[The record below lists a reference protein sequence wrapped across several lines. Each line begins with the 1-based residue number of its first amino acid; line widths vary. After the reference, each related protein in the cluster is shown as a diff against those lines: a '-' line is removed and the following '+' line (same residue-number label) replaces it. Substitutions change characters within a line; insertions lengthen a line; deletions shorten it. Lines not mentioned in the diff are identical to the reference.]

1 MDKIPIG
8 HIIGQSYRFSFRG
21 YFTVLGIV
29 WLPGLLLLAAAYFL
43 MVPMMHEFAG
53 IMRNMIQHPGD
64 PAAALAMQSTL
75 SRVYGFDFL
84 VLLFMIWIQ
93 VGVTKEILGLR
104 TGPRFVYLPSG
115 ADEGR
120 VLLSYIVLIILAYLA
135 IAAVAVVAV
144 LIGLACYAIFASGLA
159 SGFDPRTLG
168 AGFVVVPFLLIYFAI
183 LYVFVRLLYFVG
195 PATVAERQMILNRS
209 WQLTRGNFW
218 RIFAILL
225 ATLLP
230 IYLAEIVLMGAAA
243 IPMIHQLV
251 AMRGNADPTAIFAA
265 IWAGMARLLLY
276 YAAVGF
282 LVAPFFYGLLIAPA
296 AFAYRA
302 LVPAKPPEDAPAA

>member
-1 MDKIPIG
+1 MDKIPVG
-8 HIIGQSYRFSFRG
+8 RTIGQAYRFSFNG

-29 WLPGLLLLAAAYFL
+29 WLPLLLLLAAGYFL
-43 MVPMMHEFAG
+43 MLPMMQEFAG
-53 IMRNMIQHPGD
+53 IARTMMQHPGD
-64 PAAALAMQSTL
+64 PAAALAIQGTL
-75 SRVYGFDFL
+75 SRIYGFDFL
-84 VLLFMIWIQ
+84 VLLFAVWVQ
-93 VGVTKEILGLR
+93 VGITKEILGLR

-135 IAAVAVVAV
+135 IFVVMIVAVIIGAV
-144 LIGLACYAIFASGLA
+144 CYAIFAGGMA
-159 SGFDPRTLG
+159 KGFDPRTLG
-168 AGFVVVPFLLIYFAI
+168 AGFIVAPLLLIDLGF

-195 PATVAERQMILNRS
+195 PATVAERHMILNRS

-218 RIFAILL
+218 RIFVILL

-243 IPMIHQLV
+243 IPTIHQLM
-251 AMRGNADPTAIFAA
+251 AMRGNADPAAIFAA
-265 IWAGMARLLLY
+265 LWAGTARLLPY
-276 YAAVGF
+276 YTAVGF
-282 LVAPFFYGLLIAPA
+282 LVAPFFYGLFIAPA

-302 LVPAKPPEDAPAA
+302 LLPAKPPEEAKTA